1 MNHPTR
7 QLVYKKTS
15 FSPVVDGKTCEKTC
29 PKKIMATLR
38 LTIIKNKPLKDGR
51 LKIKVSVCHKGETS
65 YINTR
70 YTVDSPTHWKDG
82 QVIKEA
88 DSTITNSNL
97 RGLMDFYQARLDSI
111 HTQHL
116 YSCKQLKDML
126 IQASEQE
133 EKPTYGEFCKEYIK
147 ELHHEGRHSYAVLI
161 ERSMRYFLEFAKVD
175 IRLEDMTTF
184 IITNFKKYLLMRKKV
199 SETTANMML
208 SQIKA
213 VVNRAVQYGKVTYNI
228 HPFITTKIGRAPVRD
243 LAISRESLITIRD
256 CNPVS
261 YKYCVARDMFML
273 SFYLC
278 GMNLVDI
285 MSVDF
290 SDDDSIAFKRTKIKN
305 RTLNFDQTVLHI
317 PYEARAIINKYIGKN
332 GKLNLN
338 YKYTLRNL
346 SQYLGSTITEL
357 AAELGVQEKVVF
369 TSARKS
375 FAQFAHDLGVS
386 DSIIDYCLG
395 HSSYN
400 RGVIS
405 YYAKD
410 AVRHAKIVIDR
421 VIDYVDNPHTY
432 DDYINMRSER
442 LL

>member
-1 MNHPTR
+1 M
-7 QLVYKKTS
+7 L
-15 FSPVVDGKTCEKTC
+15 DEKTCEKTC
-29 PKKIMATLR
+29 PEIFMATLR

-51 LKIKVSVCHKGETS
+51 FKVKISVCHKGETT

-70 YTVDSPTHWKDG
+70 YSVASPTHFKDG

-88 DSTITNSNL
+88 DSPITNANL
-97 RGLMDFYQARLDSI
+97 RSLMDFYQSKLDAI

-126 IQASEQE
+126 MLEADKE
-133 EKPTYGEFCKEYIK
+133 EKPTYGNVCDEYIK
-147 ELHHEGRHSYAVLI
+147 ELNDDGRQSYALLI
-161 ERSMRYFLEFAKVD
+161 ERSKRYFLEFARID
-175 IRLEDMTTF
+175 IRLEDMTPF
-184 IITNFKKYLLMRKKV
+184 IITNFKKHLIQRRKL

-213 VVNRAVQYGKVTYNI
+213 VVNRAIQYGKVTYTL
-228 HPFITTKIGRAPVRD
+228 HPFITTKIGKAPVRD
-243 LAISRESLITIRD
+243 VAISRETLIKIRD
-256 CNPVS
+256 CNPCS

-278 GMNLVDI
+278 GMNPTDLLSIKFTDES
-285 MSVDF
+285 SV
-290 SDDDSIAFKRTKIKN
+290 SFKRTKIKN
-305 RTLNFDQTVLHI
+305 RTISDDNTILHI
-317 PYEARAIINKYIGKN
+317 PYEALKIIKKYKGGN
-332 GKLNLN
+332 GKLKLN
-338 YKYTLRNL
+338 YKFSFKNL
-346 SQYLGSTITEL
+346 CRHIGRSISDLADDLGIS
-357 AAELGVQEKVVF
+357 EKVTF
-369 TSARKS
+369 SSARKT
-375 FAQFAHDLGVS
+375 FAQFAHDLGVQ

-410 AVRHAKIVIDR
+410 AVRHAKIVIER

-432 DDYINMRSER
+432 DDYINMRSEK

>member
-1 MNHPTR
+1 
-7 QLVYKKTS
+7 
-15 FSPVVDGKTCEKTC
+15 
-29 PKKIMATLR
+29 MATLR

-51 LKIKVSVCHKGETS
+51 FKVKISVCHKGETT

-70 YTVDSPTHWKDG
+70 YSVASPTHFKDG

-88 DSTITNSNL
+88 DSPITNANL
-97 RGLMDFYQARLDSI
+97 RSLMDFYQSKLDAI

-126 IQASEQE
+126 MLEAEKE
-133 EKPTYGEFCKEYIK
+133 EKPTYGNVCDEYIK
-147 ELHHEGRHSYAVLI
+147 ELNDDGRQSYALLI
-161 ERSMRYFLEFAKVD
+161 ERSKRYFLEFARID
-175 IRLEDMTTF
+175 IRLEDMTPF
-184 IITNFKKYLLMRKKV
+184 IITNFKKHLIQRRKL

-213 VVNRAVQYGKVTYNI
+213 VVNRAIQYGKVTYTL
-228 HPFITTKIGRAPVRD
+228 HPFITTKIGKAPVRD
-243 LAISRESLITIRD
+243 VAISRETLIKIRD
-256 CNPVS
+256 CNPCS

-278 GMNLVDI
+278 GMNPTDLLSIKFTDES
-285 MSVDF
+285 SV
-290 SDDDSIAFKRTKIKN
+290 SFKRTKIKN
-305 RTLNFDQTVLHI
+305 RTISDDNTILHI
-317 PYEARAIINKYIGKN
+317 PYEALKIINKYKGGN
-332 GKLNLN
+332 GKLKLN
-338 YKYTLRNL
+338 YKFSFKNL
-346 SQYLGSTITEL
+346 CRHIGRSISDLADDLGIS
-357 AAELGVQEKVVF
+357 EKVTF
-369 TSARKS
+369 SSARKT
-375 FAQFAHDLGVS
+375 FAQFAHDLGVQ

-410 AVRHAKIVIDR
+410 AVRHAKIVIER

-432 DDYINMRSER
+432 DDYINMRSEK